1 MEREISKTI
10 VEGNNGIIEVEVEGN
25 NGIWYSLTALGD
37 ECET

>member
-1 MEREISKTI
+1 MERGISKTI

-37 ECET
+37 GV